1 MGRTGWRRRGL
12 PGGLAWHYIGRN
24 RRNKES
30 LRHSSFLSTHL
41 SASAFAFFLFSHHIW
56 THSVLFFHFQQL
68 FFLPAHA
75 LCSLVFYSFSVIV
88 LHLSA
93 AHSFHFCLFVCVLSI
108 LSLLHLLR
116 ERAWHE
122 ICASAVEIVLPYQE
136 SGCRTQTV
144 AECAREMAPHW
155 SQWLQR
161 IMNICLLPPTH
172 PGPVPFSLLQ
182 FMGITLFQIKVFWR
196 FLLISSTKL
205 HFYLLV
211 TLPGKWWQCFS
222 VAYCVDWISSSS

>member
-1 MGRTGWRRRGL
+1 MFTGL
-12 PGGLAWHYIGRN
+12 L
-24 RRNKES
+24 
-30 LRHSSFLSTHL
+30 FL
-41 SASAFAFFLFSHHIW
+41 
-56 THSVLFFHFQQL
+56 
-68 FFLPAHA
+68 
-75 LCSLVFYSFSVIV
+75 SVIV
-88 LHLSA
+88 LYLSA

-116 ERAWHE
+116 ERAWHK

-172 PGPVPFSLLQ
+172 PGPVPFSLFQ
-182 FMGITLFQIKVFWR
+182 FMGITIFQIMFWC
-196 FLLISSTKL
+196 FLLISSTKMQQKSVSFIWWSPCLWSDDSVIVWHMVLTEYPVSVNIKLSNLKIYQSTHHSVQSSYLALL
-205 HFYLLV
+205 H
-211 TLPGKWWQCFS
+211 TEQ
-222 VAYCVDWISSSS
+222 